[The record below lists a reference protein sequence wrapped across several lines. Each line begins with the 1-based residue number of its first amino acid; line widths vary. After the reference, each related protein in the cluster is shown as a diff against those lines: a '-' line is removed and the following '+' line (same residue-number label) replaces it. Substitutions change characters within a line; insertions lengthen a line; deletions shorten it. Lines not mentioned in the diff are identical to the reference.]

1 METASSAWAY
11 TEKGVNRFGQHGA
24 WLSTADIAYFA
35 KSRLHVEY
43 MVLGFLLA
51 HNGPDALFMVAN
63 SLAETLG
70 FDRERFAKA
79 RGVLIDL
86 GYIEQVRPPWRD
98 HPALY
103 RWRNR
108 RERRDRG
115 L

>member
-1 METASSAWAY
+1 
-11 TEKGVNRFGQHGA
+11 
-24 WLSTADIAYFA
+24 
-35 KSRLHVEY
+35 

-63 SLAETLG
+63 GLAETLG

-79 RGVLIDL
+79 REALIDL
-86 GYIEQVRPPWRD
+86 GYIEQVRSASRH

-108 RERRDRG
+108 RQGGRG
-115 L
+115 KKEGCSKG